1 MLNVNNEVKKVLFII
16 NKHAGGGYQP
26 NVEGRI
32 LDVCQKNDAE
42 CTIEFTSARGH
53 AVELAE
59 AAVGKYDRVV
69 AVGGDGT
76 INEVARGL
84 LHSDTPLGI
93 IPRGSGNGLSR
104 HLRIPLSV
112 QGAAA
117 SLFNSRLV
125 RMDTLTVNGRLSLN
139 VSGIGFDAHVAHLF
153 GKNGKRGLSAYAR
166 ITLEEYI
173 RFKEFEAQITVDGIQ
188 TRRKAFMIAIANSSQ
203 YGNNA
208 RVAPHASICD
218 QLLHVNFLHKV
229 PPYRL
234 DFVYSF
240 FKGTADKS
248 SFCEIIET
256 QSLHISVAEPMAFHV
271 DGEPVGLETEFDIKI
286 LPSSLTIVAPKSPDR
301 I

>member
-1 MLNVNNEVKKVLFII
+1 MNNEVKKVLFIV

-26 NVEGRI
+26 SVEGRI
-32 LDVCQKNDAE
+32 VDVCQRKDVE
-42 CTIEFTSARGH
+42 CTIEFTTSRGH
-53 AVELAE
+53 AVELAQD
-59 AAVGKYDRVV
+59 AIDKYDMVV

-76 INEVARGL
+76 INEAARGL
-84 LHSDTPLGI
+84 LHSNTPLGI

-112 QGAAA
+112 EKAAEA
-117 SLFNSRLV
+117 LFNSRLV
-125 RMDTLTVNGRLSLN
+125 RMDTLTVNGKLSLN
-139 VSGIGFDAHVAHLF
+139 VSGIGFDAHIAHLF
-153 GKNGKRGLSAYAR
+153 GKNGKRGLSGYAR
-166 ITLEEYI
+166 ITIGQYI
-173 RFKEFEAQITVDGIQ
+173 SFKEFEATITIHGVQ
-188 TRRKAFMIAIANSSQ
+188 TRKKAFMIALANSSQ

-240 FKGTADKS
+240 FKGTVDKS
-248 SFCEIIET
+248 TFCEIIET
-256 QSLHISVAEPMAFHV
+256 GSLQIHVAEPIAFHV
-271 DGEPVGLETEFDIKI
+271 DGEPVGVDTDFDIKI
-286 LPSSLTIVAPKSPDR
+286 LPASLTIVAPNLPSIK